1 MADWH
6 ASRGRSGI
14 LVLVLQ
20 GICGE
25 TRSGLAMQETES
37 SPLWVWLTLGL
48 IAAGSAIYV
57 IVAFALEH
65 MMAVLQ

>member
-1 MADWH
+1 
-6 ASRGRSGI
+6 
-14 LVLVLQ
+14 
-20 GICGE
+20 
-25 TRSGLAMQETES
+25 MQKETES

-48 IAAGSAIYV
+48 IVVGSAIYV

>member
-1 MADWH
+1 
-6 ASRGRSGI
+6 
-14 LVLVLQ
+14 
-20 GICGE
+20 
-25 TRSGLAMQETES
+25 MQETES